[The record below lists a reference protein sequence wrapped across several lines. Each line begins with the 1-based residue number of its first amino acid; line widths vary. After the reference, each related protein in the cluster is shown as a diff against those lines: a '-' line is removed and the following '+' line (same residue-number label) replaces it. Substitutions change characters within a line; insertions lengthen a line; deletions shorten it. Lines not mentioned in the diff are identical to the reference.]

1 MDDASIS
8 DGNSTSSSQTC
19 VAPTHKVGCSS
30 RVEAFPCSTTVG
42 SPATKKEAGLQ
53 CPGAPKRP
61 KPALMLV
68 PATELALA
76 DFNTPEAPLGKPR
89 AVAESQ
95 W

>member
-1 MDDASIS
+1 
-8 DGNSTSSSQTC
+8 
-19 VAPTHKVGCSS
+19 
-30 RVEAFPCSTTVG
+30 VG